1 MANTAITMNT
11 LASGDNAVPT
21 ATAIVAANTH
31 KITPTKK
38 SGKVLIRC
46 INTTASS
53 KVFTVVAGDK
63 PVAPS
68 AGQGDLTF
76 TLTDGSSTPT
86 ERWLVLESARFMQS
100 DGTYEITVAASTTG
114 SITAIQLP

>member
-1 MANTAITMNT
+1 MATTTVTINT
-11 LASGDNAVPT
+11 LASGDNAKPT
-21 ATAIVAANTH
+21 ATTVVAADTH

-38 SGKVLIRC
+38 SGKVMIRC
-46 INTTASS
+46 INTTAST
-53 KVFTVVAGDK
+53 KVWTVVAGDK
-63 PVAPS
+63 PLAGS

-76 TLTDGSSTPT
+76 SLTDGSTTPT

-100 DGTYEITVAASTTG
+100 DGSYEITVAASTTG